1 MAKEEDEMT
10 DAEWIA
16 YRQDKVDAHIAS
28 GKEFKPNPNCTT
40 CDVHNDYVCFYCELF
55 ILGE

>member
-1 MAKEEDEMT
+1 MSNEDEMT

-40 CDVHNDYVCFYCELF
+40 CDVHNDYVCFRCELF